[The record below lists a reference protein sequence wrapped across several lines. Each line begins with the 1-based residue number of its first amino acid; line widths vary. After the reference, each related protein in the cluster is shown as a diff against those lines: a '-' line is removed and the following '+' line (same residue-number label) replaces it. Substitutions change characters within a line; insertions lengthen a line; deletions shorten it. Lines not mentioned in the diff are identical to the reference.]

1 MLTRLHELQAA
12 EAELAAHSAALAGAQ
27 QALHSMAAAAKEHA
41 KYELYA
47 KHQRALSQASVYLFL
62 SYDAGLP

>member
-41 KYELYA
+41 KYE
-47 KHQRALSQASVYLFL
+47 RTQAFL
-62 SYDAGLP
+62 CTVTGIWVPSCM

>member
-27 QALHSMAAAAKEHA
+27 GALHSMAAAAKEHA
-41 KYELYA
+41 KYEPT
-47 KHQRALSQASVYLFL
+47 QASVCTLTGVGASSCL
-62 SYDAGLP
+62 

>member
-27 QALHSMAAAAKEHA
+27 QVLHSMAAAAKEHA
-41 KYELYA
+41 KYEL
-47 KHQRALSQASVYLFL
+47 SQT
-62 SYDAGLP
+62 

>member
-41 KYELYA
+41 KYELP
-47 KHQRALSQASVYLFL
+47 QSSVCTVTGVCV
-62 SYDAGLP
+62 SS